1 MKVSELLDMNT
12 RIKLATAKLKT
23 QVQKASVA
31 AAKAPRLEL
40 GVVGLS
46 IGQEQSSG
54 PTSRVNEV
62 AASAYAQYLAQKS
75 AGHPDPTARQLP
87 ITIRVRDAIAKIKS
101 STFSQHD
108 EDALL
113 EALGGRRG
121 TDTLSLRDIDTISAL
136 TNVDVQELRDVLGLG
151 DKEYKR

>member
-23 QVQKASVA
+23 QVHKASVA

-46 IGQEQSSG
+46 IGQEQSTG
-54 PTSRVNEV
+54 LTSRVNEV
-62 AASAYAQYLAQKS
+62 SASAYAQYLAQKS
-75 AGHPDPTARQLP
+75 GGHPDPTSRQLP
-87 ITIRVRDAIAKIKS
+87 ISIRVKDAKAKIKA

-113 EALGGRRG
+113 DALGGHRE
-121 TDTLSLRDIDTISAL
+121 TDTLSLRDIDTISAI

-151 DKEYKR
+151 DKEE